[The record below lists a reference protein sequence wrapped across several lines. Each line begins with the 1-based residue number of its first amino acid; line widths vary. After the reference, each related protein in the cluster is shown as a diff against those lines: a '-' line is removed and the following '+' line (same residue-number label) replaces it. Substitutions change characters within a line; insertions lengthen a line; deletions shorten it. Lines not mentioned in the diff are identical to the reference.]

1 MFFCFHFFYHCV
13 CGCMFC
19 MLLFNFVNYVFFI
32 VMFMYSHCY
41 VCSILYILFSSCHLH
56 SSPTVSEVFPCF
68 FLNCKAN
75 ARVQLAKTGHGPHS
89 SKLGDNFYAVS
100 SSLILVWT
108 LWVRIPESLPTKL
121 LIVLSYVLFVC
132 KCVLYYCHRVSTQL
146 QLTNISEHSFLCDA
160 MYSHTW
166 VPMFQRN
173 ILHSSCSLKM
183 DAARSCRQQYRST
196 TVYTV
201 KYSISCHVNLKFHN
215 KYSST
220 VVCIYF

>member
-1 MFFCFHFFYHCV
+1 MNTWIHSTQIPQNYLTKDEKAETRGKVQKPDRGFSVPWLSFSVPDRFLRDFSSV
-13 CGCMFC
+13 VRQ
-19 MLLFNFVNYVFFI
+19 MLGYNSHRRGTARTLPNYV
-32 VMFMYSHCY
+32 
-41 VCSILYILFSSCHLH
+41 
-56 SSPTVSEVFPCF
+56 
-68 FLNCKAN
+68 
-75 ARVQLAKTGHGPHS
+75 
-89 SKLGDNFYAVS
+89 
-100 SSLILVWT
+100 VWP
-108 LWVRIPESLPTKL
+108 LWVRISESLPTKL

-160 MYSHTW
+160 MYSNTW